1 MRGGVM
7 RTVRDI
13 MRSEV
18 ISVRPE
24 TSVQE
29 LVQLLDSEGISGV
42 PVLDASNRVLGVV
55 SRTDV
60 IRHAARQPELPQSE
74 AFWETLAA
82 GDDDAEE
89 VYFLSPESA
98 VMVLPSHT
106 MDSLALGDITVDEI
120 MTPVAFGVDPEM
132 LATEL
137 ADFLVKGRIHRALV
151 VDEDRLV
158 GIVTAFDL
166 LRAMAGE
173 GRG

>member
-1 MRGGVM
+1 M

-18 ISVRPE
+18 ISVPPE
-24 TSVQE
+24 TSLQE
-29 LVQLLDSEGISGV
+29 LVQLLDAEGISGV

-60 IRHAARQPELPQSE
+60 IRYAARQPELPQAD
-74 AFWETLAA
+74 AFWETFAA

-89 VYFLSPESA
+89 VYFLSPESS
-98 VMVLPSHT
+98 VMVFPSQT
-106 MDSLALGDITVDEI
+106 MDSLALGDVTVEEI

-132 LATEL
+132 LVPEL

-151 VDEDRLV
+151 VDEERLV

-166 LRAMAGE
+166 LQMLAGE

>member
-1 MRGGVM
+1 M

-29 LVQLLDSEGISGV
+29 LVQLLDAEGISGV
-42 PVLDASNRVLGVV
+42 PVLDASERVLGVV

-60 IRHAARQPELPQSE
+60 IRYAARQPELPQPE

-82 GDDDAEE
+82 SDDDPEE

-98 VMVLPSHT
+98 VMVFPSPT
-106 MDSLALGDITVDEI
+106 LDGLALGGITVEEI

-132 LATEL
+132 LVAEL
-137 ADFLVKGRIHRALV
+137 ADFLLKGRIHRALV

-166 LRAMAGE
+166 LQMLAGE